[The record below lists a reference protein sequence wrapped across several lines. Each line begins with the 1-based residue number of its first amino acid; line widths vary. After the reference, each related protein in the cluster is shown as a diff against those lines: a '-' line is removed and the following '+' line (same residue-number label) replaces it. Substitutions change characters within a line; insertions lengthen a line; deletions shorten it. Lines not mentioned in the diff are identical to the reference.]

1 MTPQRIMKIGLYIAC
16 VLIAIAGL
24 GVVALIWLSV

>member
-1 MTPQRIMKIGLYIAC
+1 MTPERIMKVATYIAC

-24 GVVALIWLSV
+24 GVVALFRLSV